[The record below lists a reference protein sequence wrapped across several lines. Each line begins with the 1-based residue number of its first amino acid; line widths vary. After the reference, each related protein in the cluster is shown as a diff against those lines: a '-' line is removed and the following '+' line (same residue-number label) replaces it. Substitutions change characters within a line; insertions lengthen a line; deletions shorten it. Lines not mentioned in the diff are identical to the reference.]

1 MNRESQGRW
10 NWWGEAD
17 LETKG
22 ASRQYINFLDYMTIN
37 LDQVPHEP
45 KNILL
50 DKEYLQLFLLLKISE
65 WELYLGDHCPATQTI
80 YRKLK
85 EFRPDYV
92 EYKKEW
98 WRTAFKRT
106 CNGRWF
112 PYETDKERYVILE
125 SIREE
130 LLSELLKTIKRR
142 IPMPEMSRFVRNDY
156 DKKMGIKYSKFFKKL
171 YHKDED

>member
-1 MNRESQGRW
+1 M
-10 NWWGEAD
+10 
-17 LETKG
+17 ETKG

-92 EYKKEW
+92 EYIKEL

-112 PYETDKERYVILE
+112 PYATDKERY
-125 SIREE
+125 
-130 LLSELLKTIKRR
+130 
-142 IPMPEMSRFVRNDY
+142 
-156 DKKMGIKYSKFFKKL
+156 
-171 YHKDED
+171 